1 MSDGL
6 TENSNMAE
14 VLSDSGLGA
23 PSVRSGIE
31 ALLLLQDDGITTLEL
46 AQHIGR
52 PDIEIQAMLIELQ
65 QEYLTQQRG
74 FEIREVN
81 GRWRF
86 YSASICS
93 ELIER
98 YVKDGQNAR
107 LTQASLETLS
117 VIAYRQPTTRARV
130 AAIRGVNIDGV
141 IRTLMARGLVQE
153 SGTEQGSGALLIHT
167 TDLFLERMG
176 IASLD
181 DLPSIEQFLPDIAA
195 IEALTDAATDIA

>member
-1 MSDGL
+1 MN
-6 TENSNMAE
+6 EE
-14 VLSDSGLGA
+14 VTGNFKESEVSSESGLGA
-23 PSVRSGIE
+23 PSVRSAVE
-31 ALLLLQDDGITTLEL
+31 ALLILQDDGVTTLEL

-52 PDIEIQAMLIELQ
+52 PDVEIQATLSELQ
-65 QEYLTQQRG
+65 QEYLTEQRG

-86 YSASICS
+86 YSSSICS

-130 AAIRGVNIDGV
+130 AAIRGVNVDGV

-176 IASLD
+176 ITSLD

-195 IEALTDAATDIA
+195 IEALTDAATDIE